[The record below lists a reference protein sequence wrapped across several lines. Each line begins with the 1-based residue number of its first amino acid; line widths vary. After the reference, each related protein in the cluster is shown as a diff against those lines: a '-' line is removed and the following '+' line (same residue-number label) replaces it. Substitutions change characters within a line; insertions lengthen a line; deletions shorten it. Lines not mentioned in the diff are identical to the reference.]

1 NKQDGFIQSA
11 NKKDY
16 DVLLMDSPIDS
27 HFIQN
32 LEGKLENSSLKRVD
46 ADVVDKLIE
55 KEGGFENLLTE
66 DQSKKVKEVFEKAI
80 SNQSY
85 NVEVEGSSP
94 EELPVTVTMD
104 EFMRR
109 MKDMAKNGGGMGF
122 YGAMPDNYKVGVN
135 GNHPIIDKILKTE
148 EEGEQQKLAKQ
159 AFDLALLSQGLLTG
173 KELTA
178 FVKRSVDL
186 I

>member
-1 NKQDGFIQSA
+1 
-11 NKKDY
+11 
-16 DVLLMDSPIDS
+16 M
-27 HFIQN
+27 
-32 LEGKLENSSLKRVD
+32 
-46 ADVVDKLIE
+46 
-55 KEGGFENLLTE
+55 KEI
-66 DQSKKVKEVFEKAI
+66 FEKAI
-80 SNQSY
+80 ANQTY

-94 EELPVTVTMD
+94 EELPVTVTMN

-135 GNHPIIDKILKTE
+135 GNHPVIDRILKSEDTTE
-148 EEGEQQKLAKQ
+148 QERLAKQ

-178 FVKRSVDL
+178 FVKRSVEM
-186 I
+186 IWA